1 MEDLYLDMELGIRQD
16 DNGRTPV
23 ECITGDTPDVSKYS
37 EYGVKDPYV
46 DKELGIGETMKGS
59 SC

>member
-1 MEDLYLDMELGIRQD
+1 MELGIRQD